1 MTKILGF
8 DSFILS
14 TAERPT
20 ISDLPPGGL
29 FMAATPEYLREL
41 EERQKLLDYL
51 TLRAADM
58 FEPEQDLLH

>member
-1 MTKILGF
+1 MTILGF

-20 ISDLPPGGL
+20 INDLPPGGL

-41 EERQKLLDYL
+41 EEKRKLLDYIEQ
-51 TLRAADM
+51 R
-58 FEPEQDLLH
+58 FVHFIEPEDDRLH

>member
-20 ISDLPPGGL
+20 ISDLPVGGL
-29 FMAATPEYLREL
+29 FMAATPEFLCEL
-41 EERQKLLDYL
+41 EKKRQLVEHIERNF
-51 TLRAADM
+51 AN
-58 FEPEQDLLH
+58 FIEPECDSVH